1 MNTKILGTSGEA
13 KAAQF
18 LRDKGYKIL
27 ATNFSNKVGEI
38 DIVAEDKN
46 FVVFV
51 EVKTRS
57 SKLFGLPC
65 EAVTWRKQQ
74 KIRQVSLSYLK
85 SQKILNKVQS
95 RFDVVEIIGDEIRH
109 IENAF

>member
-95 RFDVVEIIGDEIRH
+95 RFDVVEIVGDEIRH

>member
-65 EAVTWRKQQ
+65 EAVTWHKQQ

-95 RFDVVEIIGDEIRH
+95 RFDVVEIIDDEIRH